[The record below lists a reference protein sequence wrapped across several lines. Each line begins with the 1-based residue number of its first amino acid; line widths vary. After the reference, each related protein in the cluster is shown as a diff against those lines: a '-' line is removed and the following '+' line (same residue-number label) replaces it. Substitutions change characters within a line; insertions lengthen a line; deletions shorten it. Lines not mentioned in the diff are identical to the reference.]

1 MIRAERCSEIRP
13 TSLNG
18 HTRDLEGRLIS
29 CSHGDRRV
37 HRTEYDGRIVVLAHH
52 YQGKRL
58 NSPNDVVVKSDRGR
72 LVLGKPEA
80 EAYGSVASS
89 YRQTVAR
96 SRRCAIDFGLTRR
109 PLGSGSP
116 CARTGGCPCDS
127 VA

>member
-1 MIRAERCSEIRP
+1 MPAHAGLEKVGFAIVFDLVLADERQRSMIRAERCSEIRP

-80 EAYGSVASS
+80 EAYGSVAS
-89 YRQTVAR
+89 
-96 SRRCAIDFGLTRR
+96 
-109 PLGSGSP
+109 
-116 CARTGGCPCDS
+116 
-127 VA
+127 